1 MPANS
6 TPNMNFNRMLRFWLA
21 LHRFIDLLVA
31 GTAVLLK
38 GNRAFV
44 REDHIVE
51 IVTTFQQTLS
61 VLQSFHFVWGSDEL
75 TICRLLQSP
84 TKLFSHSA
92 YGG

>member
-1 MPANS
+1 
-6 TPNMNFNRMLRFWLA
+6 MNFNWMLRFWLA
-21 LHRFIDLLVA
+21 LHRLVDLPVA

-38 GNRAFV
+38 GNGAFV

-51 IVTTFQQTLS
+51 SVATFQHVLS
-61 VLQSFHFVWGSDEL
+61 VLQSFHFVRGSDEL